1 MQTRAEKRTE
11 IAAKVALQQR
21 KQLEEI
27 EPVTHRNVYCSW
39 KKGGHSFGK
48 KAKGSNAVKRNKL
61 EREAVQEQHKVQ
73 HVIWQ
78 RLMTWARGT
87 CSTAVTSQTMP
98 PFGHLR

>member
-48 KAKGSNAVKRNKL
+48 KAYIRTKHERCLTTKSPLFKKGTKMQSRPISRL
-61 EREAVQEQHKVQ
+61 
-73 HVIWQ
+73 
-78 RLMTWARGT
+78 RLMNQDVRF
-87 CSTAVTSQTMP
+87 TA
-98 PFGHLR
+98 LA